1 MRESRMVSAAAE
13 AKPAS
18 ARGLWFT
25 AARQAEL
32 LDEEVK
38 KPVGTEVT
46 VRAIASL
53 VSAGTEMLVYRGEL
67 PAEDD
72 LGLETCA
79 GNFGFPVKYAYQ
91 VVGEVVEAGP
101 DARFKPGQMVF
112 TRHPHQD
119 RFTMRSD
126 TWLIA
131 PVPDG
136 LAPERAVFVNLLEV
150 ALNCQLDVPTR
161 VGDCVV
167 VYGQGVV
174 GSLVA
179 QLARRTAGRLI
190 VVDPIAVRRKSAL
203 AWGAD
208 AACEPAEAP
217 KVIAN
222 LTDGRGADITIEATG
237 APRALQAAIVATG
250 QEGTVAVLSFFGT
263 RQVPL
268 VLSPEFHYRRLR
280 MISSQVSSLGSG
292 LQPRW
297 SRERRNAAA
306 FDLLRSDWLVTPV
319 SHELP
324 FERAPEAYA
333 ILDKTPQDAM
343 GIVLRY

>member
-1 MRESRMVSAAAE
+1 MSTGSAS
-13 AKPAS
+13 AKELGART

-25 AARQAEL
+25 AARQAAL
-32 LDEEVK
+32 LEEPVK
-38 KPVGTEVT
+38 KPTGTEVT
-46 VRAIASL
+46 VRALASL
-53 VSAGTEMLVYRGEL
+53 VSAGTEMLIYRGEL

-72 LGLETCA
+72 LGLETCS

-91 VVGEVVEAGP
+91 VVGEVIDAGP

-112 TRHPHQD
+112 ARHPHQD
-119 RFTMRSD
+119 CFTMRSD

-131 PVPDG
+131 GVPDG
-136 LAPERAVFVNLLEV
+136 LPAERAVFVNLLEV
-150 ALNCQLDVPTR
+150 ALTCQLDVPVR
-161 VGDCVV
+161 IGDCVV
-167 VYGQGVV
+167 VFGQGVV

-190 VVDPIAVRRKSAL
+190 VVDPIAVRRESAL
-203 AWGAD
+203 KWGAD
-208 AACEPAEAP
+208 AAVAPADAAKAVDE
-217 KVIAN
+217 
-222 LTDGRGADITIEATG
+222 LSEGRGADISIEATG
-237 APRALQAAIVATG
+237 APSALQAAIMATG

-268 VLSPEFHYRRLR
+268 ILSPEFHYRRLR
-280 MISSQVSSLGSG
+280 MISTQVSSLGSG

-297 SRERRNAAA
+297 TMDRRNAVG
-306 FDLLRSDWLVTPV
+306 FNLLKSDWLVTPV

-324 FERAPEAYA
+324 FARAPEAYT
-333 ILDKTPQDAM
+333 ILDTRPEEAM

>member
-1 MRESRMVSAAAE
+1 MSAESKVGGE
-13 AKPAS
+13 AGAR
-18 ARGLWFT
+18 AGRGLWFT

-32 LDEEVK
+32 LPEK
-38 KPVGTEVT
+38 IRKPTGTEVT

-72 LGLETCA
+72 LGLETCE

-91 VVGEVVEAGP
+91 VVGEVIESGP
-101 DARFKPGQMVF
+101 EARFQPGAIVF
-112 TRHPHQD
+112 VRHPHQD
-119 RFTMRSD
+119 YFTVRSD
-126 TWLIA
+126 TWLFS
-131 PVPDG
+131 PVPAG

-150 ALNCQLDVPTR
+150 ALNCHLDIPVR
-161 VGDCVV
+161 FGDSVV

-179 QLARRTAGRLI
+179 QLARRMAGRVI
-190 VVDPIAVRRKSAL
+190 VVDPIEVRRKAAL
-203 AWGAD
+203 GWGAD
-208 AACEPAEAP
+208 AALAPADAA
-217 KVIAN
+217 KTIAE
-222 LTDGRGADITIEATG
+222 LTDGRGADIAIEATG
-237 APRALQAAIVATG
+237 APSALQAAIRATG
-250 QEGTVAVLSFFGT
+250 QEGTIAVLSFFGT

-268 VLSPEFHYRRLR
+268 VLSPEFHYRRHR

-297 SRERRNAAA
+297 SRERRNATA
-306 FDLLRSDWLVTPV
+306 FDLLRQGWLITPV
-319 SHELP
+319 SHTIP
-324 FERAPEAYA
+324 FGRAPEAYT
-333 ILDKTPQDAM
+333 ILDKTPDEAM

>member
-1 MRESRMVSAAAE
+1 MSTGSVST
-13 AKPAS
+13 KQPS
-18 ARGLWFT
+18 GRTARGLWFT
-25 AARQAEL
+25 AARRAEL
-32 LDEEVK
+32 LEEPIR
-38 KPVGTEVT
+38 KPGGTQVT

-79 GNFGFPVKYAYQ
+79 GSFGFPVKYAYQ
-91 VVGEVVEAGP
+91 VVGEVIEAGP

-112 TRHPHQD
+112 VRHPHQD
-119 RFTMRSD
+119 YFTVRSD

-131 PVPDG
+131 GVPDG
-136 LAPERAVFVNLLEV
+136 LSPERAVFVNLLEV
-150 ALNCQLDVPTR
+150 ALNCHLDVPVR
-161 VGDCVV
+161 LGDCVV
-167 VYGQGVV
+167 VFGQGVV

-179 QLARRTAGRLI
+179 QLARRTAGRLV
-190 VVDPIAVRRKSAL
+190 VVDPIAVRRESAL
-203 AWGAD
+203 VWGAD
-208 AACEPAEAP
+208 AAVAPADAAG
-217 KVIAN
+217 VIAE
-222 LTDGRGADITIEATG
+222 LTGGRGADICIEATG
-237 APRALQAAIVATG
+237 APSALQAAIVATG

-263 RQVPL
+263 RQVSL

-297 SRERRNAAA
+297 SPARRNAAA

-324 FERAPEAYA
+324 FSRAPEAYA
-333 ILDKTPQDAM
+333 ILDTSPQDAM
-343 GIVLRY
+343 GIVLKY